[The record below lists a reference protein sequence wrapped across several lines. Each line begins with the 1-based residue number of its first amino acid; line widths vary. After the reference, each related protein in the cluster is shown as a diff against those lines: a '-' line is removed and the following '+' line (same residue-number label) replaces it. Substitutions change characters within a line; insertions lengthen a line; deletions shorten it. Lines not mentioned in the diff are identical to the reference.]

1 MVKKEENFGVVSY
14 TLGIVSIVTALLTS
28 FGLGGIIFGVIG
40 LVQSK
45 KQKTDLSKKAKKL
58 NTIGLILGIIM
69 FIISLI
75 TTIYLTIKGVSN
87 LQNFPI

>member
-1 MVKKEENFGVVSY
+1 MVKKEGSFDVISY
-14 TLGIVSIVTALLTS
+14 TLGIISIVTAFLTS

-40 LVQSK
+40 LAQSK

-58 NTIGLILGIIM
+58 NTIGLILGIII

-75 TTIYLTIKGVSN
+75 TTIYLTIKGVGG

>member
-14 TLGIVSIVTALLTS
+14 ILGIISIVTAFLTS
-28 FGLGGIIFGVIG
+28 FGLGGIIFGIIG

-69 FIISLI
+69 FVISLI
-75 TTIYLTIKGVSN
+75 TTIILTIKGVSN
-87 LQNFPI
+87 LQNFPV